1 MEAYAEELMRPAR
14 KPVAHSKV
22 IADGVDDIWAMDIAE
37 MPGWYDE
44 NDGYK
49 YILVVVDVF
58 SRYAWCIAL
67 QTKNA
72 KDVWDAFSIALR
84 EHKPNFIW
92 VDKGSEFY
100 NATWT
105 SRLKGL
111 DVGRYSTYGGMYKV
125 SIAERFIRTLKH
137 RIWFEFVRDNTR
149 KWIDRLDEIVDEY
162 NNTIHSAIRM
172 TPIEARKEDNEDKLY
187 KAMLPP
193 TSVGKP
199 KFSLGE
205 WVRIS
210 RAKDK
215 FEKGFHPNWSYEIYK
230 IVSIKLTSPV
240 RYYLVDYYGEE
251 IEGAFYENE
260 LQQVS
265 DPSFFPVEKVL
276 KQRTYKGRKEKL
288 VKFLGYKEPRWM
300 PAEAVSDL

>member
-1 MEAYAEELMRPAR
+1 L
-14 KPVAHSKV
+14 KS
-22 IADGVDDIWAMDIAE
+22 
-37 MPGWYDE
+37 
-44 NDGYK
+44 
-49 YILVVVDVF
+49 
-58 SRYAWCIAL
+58 
-67 QTKNA
+67 KNA
-72 KDVWDAFSIALR
+72 RDAWDAFNVALR
-84 EHKPNFIW
+84 EHKQNFIW

-105 SRLKGL
+105 SRLKSL
-111 DVGRYSTYGGMYKV
+111 DVGRYSTYGGQYKV

-149 KWIDRLDEIVDEY
+149 KWIDRLDDIVDDY
-162 NNTIHSAIRM
+162 NETVHSALGM
-172 TPIEARKEDNEDKLY
+172 TPAEARKRENADRLY
-187 KAMLPP
+187 KRMLPP
-193 TSVGKP
+193 AVVEKP
-199 KFSLGE
+199 KFCLGE

-230 IVSIKLTSPV
+230 IVSIRLTSPV

-276 KQRTYKGRKEKL
+276 KKRKVKGVEEKL

-300 PAEAVSDL
+300 PADAVSDL